1 MAAVVLV
8 EGASDRIALDTL
20 AVRRGRDLDAEG
32 VAVVPIGGAQAIG
45 KVVARLRL
53 EQPAVK
59 LTGLCDAGEALYF
72 RRALERDGFYVCDPD
87 LEDELIRAVGAPAV
101 QELLERE
108 NDLHSFRT
116 FQKQPAQQWRPT
128 EAQLRRFMG
137 TRSGRKARYARLL
150 VDTLDLARVPR
161 ALDSVLDAAY

>member
-8 EGASDRIALDTL
+8 EGASDRIALETL
-20 AVRRGRDLDAEG
+20 AVRRGRNLAAEG

-45 KVVARLRL
+45 KVAARLRL
-53 EQPAVK
+53 EQPDVT
-59 LTGLCDAGEALYF
+59 LTGLCDAGEAPLF
-72 RRALERDGFYVCDPD
+72 RRALEPEGFYVCDPD
-87 LEDELIRAVGAPAV
+87 LEDELIRAVGAAAV

-116 FQKQPAQQWRPT
+116 FQRQSAQQGRAT

-137 TRSGRKARYARLL
+137 TRAGRKAQYALLL
-150 VDTLDLARVPR
+150 VDALDLARVPV
-161 ALDSVLDAAY
+161 ALAGVLDAV